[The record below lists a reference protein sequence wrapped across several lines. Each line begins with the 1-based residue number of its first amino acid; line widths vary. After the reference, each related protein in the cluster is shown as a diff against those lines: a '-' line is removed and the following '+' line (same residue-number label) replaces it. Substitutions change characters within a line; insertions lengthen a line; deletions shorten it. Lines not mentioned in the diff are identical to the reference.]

1 MDPSWAKFYP
11 KGEDS
16 GPDGLEEAKKLWLR
30 EVQTRPSDSRV
41 LYNTGEFFSSIH
53 KYVPPEE
60 FLKQAFHVWNNTAL
74 ATTLP

>member
-30 EVQTRPSDSRV
+30 ETLRFSGSLQHRRILLLDSQ
-41 LYNTGEFFSSIH
+41 
-53 KYVPPEE
+53 VP
-60 FLKQAFHVWNNTAL
+60 TA
-74 ATTLP
+74 